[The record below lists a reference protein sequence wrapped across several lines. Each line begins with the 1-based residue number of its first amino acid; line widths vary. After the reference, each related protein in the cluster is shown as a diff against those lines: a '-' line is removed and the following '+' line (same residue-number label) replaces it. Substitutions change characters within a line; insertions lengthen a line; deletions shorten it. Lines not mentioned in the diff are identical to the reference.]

1 MKVKIKDKE
10 IELCYS
16 MRTHIIYENITN
28 ESVDFMNM
36 KSIKQLTTLFLATIL
51 ASAQKN
57 KIDLNLTFD
66 EYADWLDDNGGY
78 IILNEFAQWLAE
90 TVRAKYALLAETEE
104 EKEDLPVQK
113 KRKKAKD

>member
-1 MKVKIKDKE
+1 MKVTIKNE
-10 IELCYS
+10 TIELCYS
-16 MRTHIIYENITN
+16 MRIMIIYENITN
-28 ESVDFMNM
+28 ESVDFNNM

-78 IILNEFAQWLAE
+78 VMLNDFAQWLAD
-90 TVRAKYALLAETEE
+90 TIQAKYALLADPE
-104 EKEDLPVQK
+104 EKEDDLPTQRR
-113 KRKKAKD
+113 RKKVKD